1 MTKTSVDGG
10 SWKACQMQPTACQ
23 MQLELGRLPL
33 LGDSLMSEGTGIY
46 DRIICGIPG
55 FFLKQ

>member
-1 MTKTSVDGG
+1 MTKTPVDGG
-10 SWKACQMQPTACQ
+10 SWKACQ

-55 FFLKQ
+55 VFPKQ